1 MICVNKVKVTY
12 RFITNNAKGSRF
24 AWKLACRSFEVAPRR
39 LVSHW
44 SIRCAT
50 QQAWLSN
57 IRRCI
62 APYDLNTIPPA
73 WLCRKIYY
81 AFRQQIPPT
90 SISSCHKRFSHSLVF
105 ISFSSVRKKSE
116 QWTFGFWSSPLSQQV
131 RLWVTHYLFFL
142 CDYNLINPFCIL
154 LLYGYWHE
162 KN

>member
-1 MICVNKVKVTY
+1 MREQGKGNVSIYNEQRERISIRVKT
-12 RFITNNAKGSRF
+12 
-24 AWKLACRSFEVAPRR
+24 CRSFEVAPRR

-90 SISSCHKRFSHSLVF
+90 SICSCHKRFSHSLVF
-105 ISFSSVRKKSE
+105 ISFSAVRKKSE

-142 CDYNLINPFCIL
+142 CDYNLINSFCVL

>member
-44 SIRCAT
+44 SIHCAT

-62 APYDLNTIPPA
+62 APYYLNKIPPA

-90 SISSCHKRFSHSLVF
+90 SMCSCHKRFCHSLVF
-105 ISFSSVRKKSE
+105 FLSARLGKGVNNEYSAPDPRRFHNRWDFKSH
-116 QWTFGFWSSPLSQQV
+116 
-131 RLWVTHYLFFL
+131 VTAFFPMWL
-142 CDYNLINPFCIL
+142 
-154 LLYGYWHE
+154 
-162 KN
+162 